1 MKPCL
6 YECVETAL
14 VDFPKDSK
22 FQAQEIREIVSK
34 RWVQRWR
41 CVSRTQVR
49 RVLAI
54 MQDDGIVRF
63 TERVPSRANGKPFTA
78 EVYIMVEPP
87 CSCPECE
94 AKRRAHCP

>member
-14 VDFPKDSK
+14 VDFPKDTK
-22 FQAQEIREIVSK
+22 FKEQEIREIVSQ
-34 RWVQRWR
+34 RWERRWR

-54 MQDDGIVRF
+54 MQDDGLVAF
-63 TERVPSRANGKPFTA
+63 TGRQVSRANGKPFTA
-78 EVYIMVEPP
+78 EVYVVVQSP
-87 CSCPECE
+87 CPCPAC
-94 AKRRAHCP
+94 ATKRRVHCP